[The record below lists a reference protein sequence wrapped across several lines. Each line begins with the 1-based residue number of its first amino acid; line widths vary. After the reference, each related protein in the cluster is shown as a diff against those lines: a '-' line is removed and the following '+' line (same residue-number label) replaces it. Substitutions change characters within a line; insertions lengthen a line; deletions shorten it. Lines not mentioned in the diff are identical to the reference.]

1 MKSDQREYQE
11 TEESLVMLASQGD
24 PDAFNQLIQK
34 YHTSNNKNEIKP
46 H

>member
-24 PDAFNQLIQK
+24 LDAVNQLILK
-34 YHTSNNKNEIKP
+34 YHTRNNKNEIKP